1 MNKLLTRALTPTD
14 ERPNLKG
21 MRSVPMAPLVI
32 AAFLTG
38 AVTVDLVSAI
48 AQTAPAPVERPGPAL
63 QIPGLPPIPLPPGSR
78 VFGPGGPQPGGQAVA
93 PGEAQSA
100 SPKSPTRAADT
111 PKAVPESEKRPDGGT
126 LAGRQRILEDLF
138 KRLERTQDV
147 DEARGV
153 SGAIERVW
161 MRSGSDT
168 ADLLMERVSSAIAKK
183 EWPLAEQ
190 LLDKMIEI
198 EPNWA
203 EVWNKRATVRFF
215 TDDLSGSMADLA
227 YVLKLEPRHYTAL
240 VGMGVI
246 LQRRDFDAQALRVF
260 RRALEINPQLDDIR
274 KRVEKLQLEV
284 EGRDI

>member
-1 MNKLLTRALTPTD
+1 M
-14 ERPNLKG
+14 G
-21 MRSVPMAPLVI
+21 PLVV

-48 AQTAPAPVERPGPAL
+48 AQTVPAPTERPGPVL
-63 QIPGLPPIPLPPGSR
+63 QIPGLPAIPLPPGAR
-78 VFGPGGPQPGGQAVA
+78 VFGPSGPESGSGPRATDSQAA
-93 PGEAQSA
+93 PP
-100 SPKSPTRAADT
+100 PKSSARASDP
-111 PKAVPESEKRPDGGT
+111 PKAAETRPESKSEPKPDGGVQ
-126 LAGRQRILEDLF
+126 AGRQRILEDLF
-138 KRLERTQDV
+138 TRLERTQDA
-147 DEARGV
+147 DEARGI

-168 ADLLMERVSSAIAKK
+168 ADLLMERVSTAISKK
-183 EWPLAEQ
+183 EWPLAEE

-198 EPNWA
+198 EPQWA

-215 TDDLSGSMADLA
+215 NEDLSGSMADLA